1 MAELGLNE
9 HHQGIVKSYI
19 RFARYLRTQNLK
31 AVDMCIQDVL
41 DTRLLETTF
50 TQREVEEMLQ
60 GLKIL
65 VHSEVETELI
75 SLAHTSVLLLSQVL
89 QQAEKWH
96 LRLNIDLSEVQ
107 NSELLE
113 HVKALETSEL
123 GGRTKLEPLQSDD
136 GSLELLRIEIERL
149 QSENQR
155 LEDSFKHLENQIIQ
169 LKEDRNKLIGLAEKK
184 DEKISELKLETEQLN
199 QILKQQSTTTSVPDD
214 KPDAEH
220 LLSQYEKVLSEQL
233 GSEMEAVRQQMQTV
247 QVQLSLAEQELERKF
262 NQTTTYMN
270 MKRIIGKKNE
280 QVKELRKKLLK
291 YEPQESAD
299 SD

>member
-1 MAELGLNE
+1 
-9 HHQGIVKSYI
+9 
-19 RFARYLRTQNLK
+19 
-31 AVDMCIQDVL
+31 MCIQDVL